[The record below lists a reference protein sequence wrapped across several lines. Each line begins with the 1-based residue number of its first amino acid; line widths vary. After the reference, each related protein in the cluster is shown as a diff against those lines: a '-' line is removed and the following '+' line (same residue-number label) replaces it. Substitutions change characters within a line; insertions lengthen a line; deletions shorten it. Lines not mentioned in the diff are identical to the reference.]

1 MGSRARL
8 HLRVY
13 VHACAFE
20 NVCMCAS
27 VCAHV
32 CAFVSVSLHACAR
45 SCVHHACARACVH
58 VLVRVGRWVDVGHA
72 CACMSACF
80 FSVGACMC
88 AFTCVYVIRVC
99 ASACTHTCV
108 CIAHSCVCI
117 CVRARSHDRVSAIA
131 REHAPPGKH
140 TLAIVLPR
148 SPPALTLLRSHP
160 SVPYLRPNPLSHPS
174 ITSVSRVP
182 SSHLPSTCLRARPM
196 CPFAKLKL
204 EPRYTP
210 THPGPARRRRS
221 AREPRRRRRAPR
233 RRRRG
238 GRRARRRWR
247 AGPSDR
253 LSSRTGIGR

>member
-140 TLAIVLPR
+140 TLPIVLPR
-148 SPPALTLLRSHP
+148 SPPVLTLLRSHP
-160 SVPYLRPNPLSHPS
+160 SVPSLRPIPPSHPLVAYLRHIFPAPASAP
-174 ITSVSRVP
+174 VRCVP
-182 SSHLPSTCLRARPM
+182 SQNLNWSPDIPPPTRAQRDAAEAPES
-196 CPFAKLKL
+196 PGGGGERRA
-204 EPRYTP
+204 EDGGGGVGRVGVGEQ
-210 THPGPARRRRS
+210 GPAVGCRV
-221 AREPRRRRRAPR
+221 E
-233 RRRRG
+233 
-238 GRRARRRWR
+238 
-247 AGPSDR
+247 
-253 LSSRTGIGR
+253 LE